1 MKHLAI
7 IQRDFLKI
15 AKTTYYNKWWN
26 MPLLR
31 QQMYLEDHPKSKK
44 QISGKPTKRKRRK
57 PKIKHL
63 KTFTHLTNQLP
74 HKTMPTIR

>member
-1 MKHLAI
+1 MKHFTI
-7 IQRDFLKI
+7 IQHEFLKI
-15 AKTTYYNKWWN
+15 AKTTYNKWWN

-57 PKIKHL
+57 LKIKHL

-74 HKTMPTIR
+74 HKTIPTIR